1 MSVAALKTVIG
12 ATLVDR
18 EFCEELLDGNRLTIL
33 AEFDLADEEQE
44 AVLAIQQFPLWE
56 KSQIVAA
63 ISQSR
68 RTLYAAKYTRFP
80 NRGYKT
86 GIAEARRTRLLSSHV
101 A

>member
-1 MSVAALKTVIG
+1 MCFEGIG
-12 ATLVDR
+12 KGGASPPLL
-18 EFCEELLDGNRLTIL
+18 EFTPGRSAGAMIQV
-33 AEFDLADEEQE
+33 F
-44 AVLAIQQFPLWE
+44 QQFPLWE

-86 GIAEARRTRLLSSHV
+86 GIAAGFLRLGELETV
-101 A
+101 